1 MHLGEFVKESDI
13 LYDYFSENPRVLGQF
28 IKRFTD
34 VFDKLF
40 KKNLSNLMSTE

>member
-13 LYDYFSENPRVLGQF
+13 LYDYFSENPL
-28 IKRFTD
+28 
-34 VFDKLF
+34 